1 MQKNTNDIVI
11 FLYGISILFLFL
23 FSIIL
28 FLLLAYKKRQ
38 QKHFES
44 ITLIKQTFEKTI
56 LNTQLEIQEQ
66 TFQHISREIHD
77 NISLSL
83 TLAKLQ
89 LNTFDWDDR
98 DKAANKLESS
108 IQLLGKSIAELSD
121 ISKSLNADII
131 IQQGLLKAL
140 EEETE
145 RIQHADQ
152 FVLHYEVKG
161 SPVFMDSNKELII
174 FRIIQEA
181 FNNVIKHARATV
193 VQLQL
198 DFCPEQLQILIADNG
213 KGFSPGHHARATV
226 VQLQLDFCPEQLQI
240 LIADNGKGFSPGH
253 HQNRGNAGLKN
264 METRAN
270 ILKGEMQVFSSP
282 ETGTNLIFTIPIE

>member
-1 MQKNTNDIVI
+1 MQKNTYDVII
-11 FLYGISILFLFL
+11 FLYGISIVFILL

-28 FLLLAYKKRQ
+28 FLLHSYKKRQ
-38 QKHFES
+38 QKHLES
-44 ITLIKQTFEKTI
+44 IMLIKQDFDNTI

-89 LNTFDWDDR
+89 LNTFDWNER
-98 DKAANKLESS
+98 EKSATKLESS
-108 IQLLGKSIAELSD
+108 IKLLGSSIAQLSD

-140 EEETE
+140 EEEIE
-145 RIQHADQ
+145 RIRHTDQ
-152 FVLHYEVKG
+152 FELEYEVKG

-181 FNNVIKHARATV
+181 FNNVIKHAKASV

-198 DFCPEQLQILIADNG
+198 DFCPQQLQICIADNG
-213 KGFSPGHHARATV
+213 KGFNQDIS
-226 VQLQLDFCPEQLQI
+226 
-240 LIADNGKGFSPGH
+240 K
-253 HQNRGNAGLKN
+253 NRGNAGLKN

-282 ETGTNLIFTIPIE
+282 ETGTQLLFTIPIE

>member
-1 MQKNTNDIVI
+1 
-11 FLYGISILFLFL
+11 
-23 FSIIL
+23 
-28 FLLLAYKKRQ
+28 LLSYKKRQ

-44 ITLIKQTFEKTI
+44 IALIKQDFEKAI

-83 TLAKLQ
+83 TLAKLH
-89 LNTFDWDDR
+89 LITFDWNDQE
-98 DKAANKLESS
+98 KSSLKLDSS
-108 IQLLGKSIAELSD
+108 VQLLGSSIAQLSD

-131 IQQGLLKAL
+131 IQQGLLQAL

-145 RIQHADQ
+145 RIRQADQ
-152 FVLHYEVKG
+152 FELRYEVKG

-181 FNNVIKHARATV
+181 FNNVIKHAKATE

-198 DFCPEQLQILIADNG
+198 DYCPDQLQILIADNG
-213 KGFSPGHHARATV
+213 SGFDPGR
-226 VQLQLDFCPEQLQI
+226 
-240 LIADNGKGFSPGH
+240 NK
-253 HQNRGNAGLKN
+253 NRGHAGLKN
-264 METRAN
+264 MKTRAN

-282 ETGTNLIFTIPIE
+282 ESGTNLIFTIPIK

>member
-1 MQKNTNDIVI
+1 MPE
-11 FLYGISILFLFL
+11 FLIGTTFLILLLSGSILLMIFIFRNRQMA
-23 FSIIL
+23 FQHS
-28 FLLLAYKKRQ
+28 FKKAQ
-38 QKHFES
+38 DDYEKN
-44 ITLIKQTFEKTI
+44 LISA
-56 LNTQLEIQEQ
+56 QLEIQEQ

-89 LNTFDWDDR
+89 LNTFDWNER
-98 DKAANKLESS
+98 EKSATKLESS
-108 IQLLGKSIAELSD
+108 IKLLGSSIAQLSD

-140 EEETE
+140 EEEIE
-145 RIQHADQ
+145 RIRHTDQ
-152 FVLHYEVKG
+152 FELEYEVKG

-181 FNNVIKHARATV
+181 FNNVIKHAKASEV
-193 VQLQL
+193 HLQL
-198 DFCPEQLQILIADNG
+198 DFCPQQLQISIADNG
-213 KGFSPGHHARATV
+213 KGFSQDRS
-226 VQLQLDFCPEQLQI
+226 
-240 LIADNGKGFSPGH
+240 K
-253 HQNRGNAGLKN
+253 NRGNAGLKN

-282 ETGTNLIFTIPIE
+282 ESGTNLLFTIPIE

>member
-1 MQKNTNDIVI
+1 MQKNTYDVII
-11 FLYGISILFLFL
+11 FLYGISIVFILL

-28 FLLLAYKKRQ
+28 FLLHSYKKRQ
-38 QKHFES
+38 QKHLES
-44 ITLIKQTFEKTI
+44 IMLIKQDFDNTI

-89 LNTFDWDDR
+89 LNTFDWNER
-98 DKAANKLESS
+98 EKSATKLESS
-108 IQLLGKSIAELSD
+108 IKLLGSSIAQLSD

-140 EEETE
+140 EEEIE
-145 RIQHADQ
+145 RIRHTDQ
-152 FVLHYEVKG
+152 FELEYEVKG

-181 FNNVIKHARATV
+181 VNNAIKHAAPLAITIEITASDSH
-193 VQLQL
+193 LQL
-198 DFCPEQLQILIADNG
+198 TIIDDG
-213 KGFSPGHHARATV
+213 VG
-226 VQLQLDFCPEQLQI
+226 LDSASRLET
-240 LIADNGKGFSPGH
+240 G
-253 HQNRGNAGLKN
+253 GLKN
-264 METRAN
+264 MQVRAQLLSAHVN
-270 ILKGEMQVFSSP
+270 IDKGPHGKGTCVQVSLP
-282 ETGTNLIFTIPIE
+282 LPAQA

>member
-1 MQKNTNDIVI
+1 MQKNTYDVII
-11 FLYGISILFLFL
+11 FLYGISIVFILL

-28 FLLLAYKKRQ
+28 FLLHSYKKRQ
-38 QKHFES
+38 QKHLES
-44 ITLIKQTFEKTI
+44 IMLIKQDFDNTI

-89 LNTFDWDDR
+89 LNTFDWNER
-98 DKAANKLESS
+98 EKSATKLESS
-108 IQLLGKSIAELSD
+108 IKLLGSSIAQLSD

-140 EEETE
+140 EEEIE
-145 RIQHADQ
+145 RIRHTDQ
-152 FVLHYEVKG
+152 FELEYEVKG

-181 FNNVIKHARATV
+181 FNNVIKHAKASV

-198 DFCPEQLQILIADNG
+198 DFCPQQLQICIADNG
-213 KGFSPGHHARATV
+213 KGFSQDRS
-226 VQLQLDFCPEQLQI
+226 
-240 LIADNGKGFSPGH
+240 K
-253 HQNRGNAGLKN
+253 NRGNAGLKN

-282 ETGTNLIFTIPIE
+282 ESGTNLLFTIPIE

>member
-1 MQKNTNDIVI
+1 MQKSANDIII
-11 FLYGISILFLFL
+11 FLYGISILFLLL

-28 FLLLAYKKRQ
+28 FLLHLYKKRQ
-38 QKHFES
+38 QKHLES
-44 ITLIKQTFEKTI
+44 ITLIKQEFDNTI

-89 LNTFDWDDR
+89 LNTFDWNER
-98 DKAANKLESS
+98 EKSSTKLESS
-108 IQLLGKSIAELSD
+108 IKLLGSSIAQLSD

-131 IQQGLLKAL
+131 IQNGLLKAL
-140 EEETE
+140 EEEVE
-145 RIQHADQ
+145 RIRQTDQ
-152 FVLHYEVKG
+152 FELEYEVKG

-181 FNNVIKHARATV
+181 FNNVIKHAKASV

-198 DFCPEQLQILIADNG
+198 DFCPQQLQISIADNG
-213 KGFSPGHHARATV
+213 KGFNQESR
-226 VQLQLDFCPEQLQI
+226 
-240 LIADNGKGFSPGH
+240 KS
-253 HQNRGNAGLKN
+253 RGNAGLKN

-282 ETGTNLIFTIPIE
+282 ETGTQLLFTIPIE

>member
-1 MQKNTNDIVI
+1 MSFQQSFKKVQDDYEKN
-11 FLYGISILFLFL
+11 LIS
-23 FSIIL
+23 
-28 FLLLAYKKRQ
+28 A
-38 QKHFES
+38 
-44 ITLIKQTFEKTI
+44 
-56 LNTQLEIQEQ
+56 QLEIQEQ
-66 TFQHISREIHD
+66 TFQNISREIHD

-89 LNTFDWDDR
+89 LNTFDWNE
-98 DKAANKLESS
+98 KEKSSGKLESS
-108 IQLLGKSIAELSD
+108 IQLLGKSIAQLSD

-140 EEETE
+140 EEETD
-145 RIQHADQ
+145 RIRQADQ
-152 FVLHYEVKG
+152 FELRYEVKG

-181 FNNVIKHARATV
+181 FNNVIKHARATA

-213 KGFSPGHHARATV
+213 KGFSPA
-226 VQLQLDFCPEQLQI
+226 
-240 LIADNGKGFSPGH
+240 H

-264 METRAN
+264 METRVN

-282 ETGTNLIFTIPIE
+282 ETGTNLIFTIPID

>member
-1 MQKNTNDIVI
+1 MQKNTNDIII
-11 FLYGISILFLFL
+11 FLYGISILFLLL

-28 FLLLAYKKRQ
+28 FLLHYYKKRQ
-38 QKHFES
+38 QKHIES
-44 ITLIKQTFEKTI
+44 IVLIKQDYENTI

-89 LNTFDWDDR
+89 LNTFDWNER
-98 DKAANKLESS
+98 EKSATKLESS
-108 IQLLGKSIAELSD
+108 IKLLGSSIAQLSD

-140 EEETE
+140 EEEIE
-145 RIQHADQ
+145 RIRHTDQ
-152 FVLHYEVKG
+152 FELEYEVKG

-181 FNNVIKHARATV
+181 FNNVIKHAKASV

-198 DFCPEQLQILIADNG
+198 DFCPQQLQICIADNG
-213 KGFSPGHHARATV
+213 KGFNQDIS
-226 VQLQLDFCPEQLQI
+226 
-240 LIADNGKGFSPGH
+240 K
-253 HQNRGNAGLKN
+253 NRGNAGLKN

-282 ETGTNLIFTIPIE
+282 ESGTNLLFTIPIE

>member
-213 KGFSPGHHARATV
+213 KGFSPGHH
-226 VQLQLDFCPEQLQI
+226 
-240 LIADNGKGFSPGH
+240 
-253 HQNRGNAGLKN
+253 QNRGNAGLKN

>member
-1 MQKNTNDIVI
+1 MPE
-11 FLYGISILFLFL
+11 FLIGTTFLILLLSGSILLMVFIFRNRQMS
-23 FSIIL
+23 FQQS
-28 FLLLAYKKRQ
+28 FKKVQ
-38 QKHFES
+38 DDYEKN
-44 ITLIKQTFEKTI
+44 LISA
-56 LNTQLEIQEQ
+56 QLEIQEQ
-66 TFQHISREIHD
+66 TFQNISREIHD

-89 LNTFDWDDR
+89 LNTFDWNE
-98 DKAANKLESS
+98 KEKSSGKLESS
-108 IQLLGKSIAELSD
+108 IQLLGKSIAQLSD

-140 EEETE
+140 EEETD
-145 RIQHADQ
+145 RIRQADQ
-152 FVLHYEVKG
+152 FELRYEVKG

-181 FNNVIKHARATV
+181 FNNVIKHARATA

-213 KGFSPGHHARATV
+213 KGFSPA
-226 VQLQLDFCPEQLQI
+226 
-240 LIADNGKGFSPGH
+240 H

-264 METRAN
+264 METRVN

-282 ETGTNLIFTIPIE
+282 ETGTNLIFTIPID

>member
-1 MQKNTNDIVI
+1 MQKNTYDVII
-11 FLYGISILFLFL
+11 FLYGISIVFILL

-28 FLLLAYKKRQ
+28 FLLHSYKKRQ
-38 QKHFES
+38 QKHLES
-44 ITLIKQTFEKTI
+44 IMLIKQDFDNTI

-89 LNTFDWDDR
+89 LNTFDWNER
-98 DKAANKLESS
+98 EKSATKLESS
-108 IQLLGKSIAELSD
+108 IKLLGSSIAQLSD

-140 EEETE
+140 EEEIE
-145 RIQHADQ
+145 RIRHTDQ
-152 FVLHYEVKG
+152 FELEYEVKG

-181 FNNVIKHARATV
+181 FNNVIKHAKASV

-198 DFCPEQLQILIADNG
+198 DFCPQQLQICIADNG
-213 KGFSPGHHARATV
+213 KGFNQDIS
-226 VQLQLDFCPEQLQI
+226 
-240 LIADNGKGFSPGH
+240 K
-253 HQNRGNAGLKN
+253 NRGNAGLKN

-282 ETGTNLIFTIPIE
+282 ESGTNLLFTIPIE